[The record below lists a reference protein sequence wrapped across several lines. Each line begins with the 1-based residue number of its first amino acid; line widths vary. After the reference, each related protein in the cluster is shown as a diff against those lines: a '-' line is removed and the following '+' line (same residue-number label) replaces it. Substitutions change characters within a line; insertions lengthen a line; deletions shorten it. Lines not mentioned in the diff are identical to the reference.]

1 MATTELHTP
10 FMASVTATTTGQ
22 SLLTLMQAVYSSI
35 ALRACYVAIQ
45 LDTTSGATS
54 LYIGN
59 STVSSINCG
68 VNLSANQ
75 AQQVYAFDSNL
86 IALNDL
92 WLRCSTATVQVNI
105 TVVVR

>member
-1 MATTELHTP
+1 MATPENHTP
-10 FMASVTATTTGQ
+10 YMASVTATTTAQ

-45 LDTTSGATS
+45 LDTTAGAAS

-59 STVSSINCG
+59 STVSSVNCG

-86 IALNDL
+86 VALNDL
-92 WLRCSTATVQVNI
+92 WLRASAGTPQVNI